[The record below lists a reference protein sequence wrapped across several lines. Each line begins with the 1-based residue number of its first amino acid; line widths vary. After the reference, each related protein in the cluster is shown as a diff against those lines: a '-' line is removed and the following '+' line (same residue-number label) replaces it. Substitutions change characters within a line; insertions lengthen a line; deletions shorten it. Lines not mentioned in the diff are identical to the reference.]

1 MASKNHL
8 QDQTSPY
15 LLQHAG
21 NPVNWYPWGEEA
33 LTKARKEQ
41 KPLLVSIGYSACHW
55 CHVMEKESFED
66 EEVAQLMNRFFV
78 CVKVDR
84 EERPD
89 IDHLYMNA
97 VQLVSGRGGW
107 PLNCFVLPDGRPFWG
122 GTYFPREQWLE
133 ILGRVAELFHDQYG
147 DVEQQAENITKG
159 LADSA
164 FVPVKE
170 QKAVFDREDAA
181 KIYRDV
187 IGIMDAAE
195 GGTKGA
201 PKFPLP
207 VNQLFLLHYYQQTG
221 EEKALKQVQL
231 GLRKMALGGIYD
243 QVGGGFARYATDGA
257 WKIPHFEKMLYDN
270 GQLMSLYAAAWKTDP
285 DPLFREV
292 VYDTAAFTERELTS
306 PEGTFYS
313 ALDADS
319 EGEEGKFYV
328 WTEPE
333 IDEALGEDA
342 PLIREYFQVGG
353 KGLWEGDKNILLRVP
368 DDEAFAREK
377 EMDVKALRK
386 LVARSRK
393 KLLEVRSHRVRPGLD
408 DKVLV
413 AWNALMIEGLADAS
427 AAFGEERFLQQAR
440 RAADFILNHALQEDG
455 RLYRSLRGSEASIDG
470 FLEDYAL
477 LSKAL
482 LRLYEVSMHLPYLE
496 TARMLT
502 EHALEHF
509 AAEGTHLLA
518 FSSKKSEQLASP
530 FYEFFDNV
538 MPASNSVMGRVLF
551 YLANYYEKP
560 EWGQRSSRMLQD
572 MMDLL
577 RSHGH
582 SMTNWGVLL
591 LHHTAP
597 FHTIVITGEQATEKS
612 EKFLQRFLPD
622 ALLAARKSDGPGLP
636 PVFAERFV
644 PGKTMIYICGM
655 GYCKAPVEDVKAA
668 FKQMKA

>member
-1 MASKNHL
+1 MPNHL
-8 QDQTSPY
+8 KDQTSPY

-21 NPVNWYPWGEEA
+21 NPVDWYPWGEEA
-33 LTKARKEQ
+33 LAKARKEN

-89 IDHLYMNA
+89 VDHLYMNA

-107 PLNCFVLPDGRPFWG
+107 PLNCFALPDGRPFWG
-122 GTYFPREQWLE
+122 GTYFPRDQWLE
-133 ILGRVAELFHDQYG
+133 ILGRVAELFHDKIE

-164 FVPVKE
+164 FVPVNKE
-170 QKAVFDREDAA
+170 KALFKREDAE
-181 KIYRDV
+181 KLYRDV
-187 IGIMDAAE
+187 ISIMDFSE

-207 VNQLFLLHYYQQTG
+207 VNQQFLLHYHQQTG
-221 EEKALKQVQL
+221 DEKALKQVQL
-231 GLRKMALGGIYD
+231 ALRKMALGGIYD
-243 QVGGGFARYATDGA
+243 QVGGGFARYATDGE
-257 WKIPHFEKMLYDN
+257 WKLPHFEKMLYDN
-270 GQLMSLYAAAWKTDP
+270 GQLMSLYSAAWKVGH

-292 VYDTAAFTERELTS
+292 VYDTAAFVQRELTS

-328 WTEPE
+328 WTAPE
-333 IDEALGEDA
+333 IDAALGGDA
-342 PLIREYFQVGG
+342 QLIRKYYQVGE
-353 KGLWEGDKNILLRVP
+353 KGHWEGNKNILLRIP
-368 DDEAFAREK
+368 DEEAFAREQGL
-377 EMDVKALRK
+377 EVTALRE
-386 LVARSRK
+386 VVERSKR
-393 KLLEVRSHRVRPGLD
+393 KLLEVRNQRVRPGLD

-413 AWNALMIEGLADAS
+413 AWNALMIEGLADAY
-427 AAFGEERFLQQAR
+427 AAFGDKRFLQQAR
-440 RAADFILNHALQEDG
+440 KAADFILDHAIQEDG

-482 LRLYEVSMHLPYLE
+482 LGLYGVSMHLPYLE
-496 TARMLT
+496 AARRLT
-502 EHALEHF
+502 VYVLEHF
-509 AAEGTHLLA
+509 AIEGTRLMS
-518 FSSKKSEQLASP
+518 FSSGQSEQLAAP

-538 MPASNSVMGRVLF
+538 IPSSNSVMARVLF
-551 YLANYYEKP
+551 YLANYYEQP
-560 EWGQRSSRMLQD
+560 EWGQRSSGMLHD

-582 SMTNWGVLL
+582 SMTNWGILL

-597 FHTIVITGEQATEKS
+597 FHTIVITGEEAPDKS
-612 EKFLQRFLPD
+612 EKLLQHFLPD
-622 ALLAARKSDGPGLP
+622 ALLAARSTEVPELP

-644 PGKTMIYICGM
+644 PGNTLIYICGM
-655 GYCKAPVEDVKAA
+655 GYCKAPVGDVQTALE
-668 FKQMKA
+668 QMRE